1 MLTGKNNDSKIYSAE
16 LRQTHRRLLHGCG
29 RALPSDDLATC
40 HDKRNYRF
48 SCYRPAVVF
57 SLIR

>member
-1 MLTGKNNDSKIYSAE
+1 MLTGTKIDSKFYFAE

-40 HDKRNYRF
+40 HDKRNHRL

-57 SLIR
+57 SLLR